1 MPFCYI
7 SYNVD
12 GFQDHCRRYKEYKE
26 WEQNR
31 NPVRYESNLN
41 KNYDAKNM
49 MHSFRLIHMAKEIA
63 SGKGMN
69 LYRTEDHDFLMNIR
83 NHKYEYDELIKL
95 ADKEKE
101 EMYEIM
107 KHSTI
112 PDSVDENKLNEIL
125 FNLRMMQI
133 KEEMK

>member
-1 MPFCYI
+1 MT
-7 SYNVD
+7 
-12 GFQDHCRRYKEYKE
+12 
-26 WEQNR
+26 
-31 NPVRYESNLN
+31 
-41 KNYDAKNM
+41 
-49 MHSFRLIHMAKEIA
+49 HSFRLIHMAKEIA

-112 PDSVDENKLNEIL
+112 PDSVDENKLNDIL

>member
-41 KNYDAKNM
+41 KNYDCYLNSETEFLTINGWKKYDDILDNE
-49 MHSFRLIHMAKEIA
+49 LIA
-63 SGKGMN
+63 SFDN
-69 LYRTEDHDFLMNIR
+69 NHNIEFVPILNR
-83 NHKYEYDELIKL
+83 F
-95 ADKEKE
+95 
-101 EMYEIM
+101 
-107 KHSTI
+107 S
-112 PDSVDENKLNEIL
+112 DSYS
-125 FNLRMMQI
+125 
-133 KEEMK
+133 